1 METLHPGVYIQEV
14 SSGVRPIEGAST
26 STAAFVGVTERGPVD
41 RALMVTSF
49 TEYQRIYGS
58 FLSGYFLAHS
68 ALQFFNNGGKR
79 LYVARVASN
88 AVAASVSLG
97 DRQTTSPPD
106 TTAALTVTAN
116 SPGAWGN
123 KLLVDVSDA
132 SQSANEFRLV
142 VKQEQTANPLVTTM
156 LENYDSLSIDP
167 DAPNFIE
174 KVVNSKSK
182 YVQVKVN
189 PDNTS
194 TTAGFSRSG
203 TGAATTFAAAPT
215 SPPSSPPTAPEDRF
229 LMISVNGDGAQQI
242 KLVGTLATGDDIAT
256 AIQGAVRGLDT
267 LRAGTNTAAYKSFV
281 ATFDPVNSTY
291 TLTSGTTGVDSSVE
305 VTDAPAHNAAA
316 LLKLGKMRGVEQTGG
331 AVLRPANGANI
342 RLGESV
348 KTGDIVNVTKG
359 SDGATAQ
366 DADYQNGF
374 KLLDP
379 LTDVNI
385 VAAPGIGSQVMV
397 DFGANYCQQR
407 GDCFFVGDMN
417 YTDHT
422 KEEAQAFVNGLTV
435 KSSYAAAY
443 FPWLWATDPSGTS
456 SAPINLPPSGY
467 VAGMY
472 ARIDAKRGVW
482 KAPAGTEANVGGAVG
497 LLANISD
504 ADQDTLNPIGA
515 NVIRS
520 FPASGIVIWGART
533 LATRSDPEY
542 RYIPVRRTAIFL
554 EQSIY
559 NGIQWAVFE
568 PNDESLWSSLR
579 LNIGA
584 FMMLQFR
591 AGAFQGKSASDAY
604 FVQCDGNTTTQADID
619 AGVVNILV
627 GFAPL
632 KPAEFVI
639 LRLSQKTGQPAS

>member
-26 STAAFVGVTERGPVD
+26 STAAFVGVTEKGPVD

-58 FLSGYFLAHS
+58 FLSGYFLAQS

-79 LYVARVASN
+79 LYVARVAN
-88 AVAASVSLG
+88 NPVAASVSLG
-97 DRQTTSPPD
+97 DRQTSPPPD

-123 KLLVDVSDA
+123 NLLVDVGDD
-132 SQSANEFRLV
+132 SQSASEFKLV
-142 VKQEQTANPLVTTM
+142 VKQEQSDNPLVTTI

-167 DAPNFIE
+167 DAPNFVE
-174 KVVNSKSK
+174 KVVNPKSK

-189 PDNTS
+189 IANTS
-194 TTAGFSRSG
+194 SAAGFSRSG
-203 TGAATTFAAAPT
+203 EGAATTLGGQSPT
-215 SPPSSPPTAPEDRF
+215 GDRF
-229 LMISVNGDGAQQI
+229 LMISVDGDGART
-242 KLVGTLATGDDIAT
+242 LTLDGSLATGDAIAA
-256 AIQGAVRGLDT
+256 AIQGAVQALKP
-267 LRAGTNTAAYKSFV
+267 LRAGTNAAAYTSFLATFVAGTDASKSF
-281 ATFDPVNSTY
+281 Y
-291 TLTSGTTGVDSSVE
+291 TLTSGTQGIKSSVE
-305 VTDAPAHNAAA
+305 VTDAPASNAAA
-316 LLKLGKMRGVEQTGG
+316 LLKLGKTRGVEQTG
-331 AVLRPANGANI
+331 AAALRPAVGADI

-348 KTGDIVNVTKG
+348 KTEDIVAVAAG
-359 SDGATAQ
+359 SDGTTAQ
-366 DADYQNGF
+366 DADYQKGF

-417 YTDHT
+417 ETDDS

-443 FPWLWATDPSGTS
+443 FPWLWATDPSGAS
-456 SAPINLPPSGY
+456 SAPIKLPPSGY
-467 VAGMY
+467 IAGMY

-520 FPASGIVIWGART
+520 FPASGIVVWGART

-568 PNDESLWSSLR
+568 PNDESLWASLR

-591 AGAFQGKSASDAY
+591 AGAFQGKSASDAF
-604 FVQCDGNTTTQADID
+604 FVQCDDKTNTQADID

-639 LRLSQKTGQPAS
+639 LRLSQKTGQPAG